1 MECSYF
7 KQKSKQQAKKVSFE
21 GWCGN
26 FLSNIFQGA
35 FGFAGITGSPGD
47 DGRQVCK
54 RRSLYYFK
62 LFTPKIAI

>member
-47 DGRQVCK
+47 DGRQVC
-54 RRSLYYFK
+54 
-62 LFTPKIAI
+62 